1 LQAISVAPATIL
13 QQSFKVPRIQL
24 TNDQKRELF
33 RQYASGVT
41 TRALVAQF
49 GMTWA
54 TLQAI
59 ILKAGIDK
67 EFPPSEEEIDFILQE
82 GAYAPEPKQQI
93 NPFGDST
100 EIAAIS
106 MTMTEKVN
114 ALLEAVKNATT
125 AEGIVNALTATLSIR
140 QLMEMI
146 ANPPPVEN
154 WSDAAR
160 VVKILRDTFNMNAP
174 KNAGNAK
181 GIDYA
186 MVNARPAKGTVLDI

>member
-1 LQAISVAPATIL
+1 M
-13 QQSFKVPRIQL
+13 PRIQL

-174 KNAGNAK
+174 KSAANLK
-181 GIDYA
+181 GIDYT
-186 MVNARPAKGTVLDI
+186 MVNAKPAKGTVLDI

>member
-1 LQAISVAPATIL
+1 M

-24 TNDQKRELF
+24 TNDQKRDLF
-33 RQYASGVT
+33 KKYASGVT

-49 GMTWA
+49 GLTWP
-54 TLQAI
+54 TLQSI

-67 EFPPSEEEIDFILQE
+67 EFPPSDEEIDFILQE
-82 GAYAPEPKQQI
+82 GAYAPTPPPQV

-100 EIAAIS
+100 EIAAIG

-114 ALLEAVKNATT
+114 ALLEAVKSATT
-125 AEGIVNALTATLSIR
+125 VEGIVNSLTATLTIR

-174 KNAGNAK
+174 KNAANLK
-181 GIDYA
+181 GIDYN
-186 MVNARPAKGTVLDI
+186 MVNAKPAKGTVLDI